1 MSDCLPTRLR
11 QAALSLEAERVSLQE
26 LADAHGSA
34 ALSSWLILLALP
46 CILPVAG
53 VGTVLGFGLLALAVS
68 LWRGQQQPQL
78 PRRVAGIGLPQ
89 AQAKRLLERLAGF
102 YALSGRWSRERLPGV
117 LQARNWL
124 AAKLGLM
131 AVLIILPMP
140 LGNVLPALSVSLLG
154 LALAFRDG
162 LAALLAWVAA
172 ALATAYAGLLG
183 LGLVWLGRE
192 SLAQLLQ
199 APV

>member
-1 MSDCLPTRLR
+1 MSDCLPSRLR
-11 QAALSLEAERVSLQE
+11 RAATTLDADRVSLQQ

-34 ALSSWLILLALP
+34 ALGSWLILLALP
-46 CILPVAG
+46 CVLPVAG
-53 VGTVLGFGLLALAVS
+53 VGTVLGFGLLALAAA

-78 PRRVAGIGLPQ
+78 PARVSGLALKRVQ
-89 AQAKRLLERLAGF
+89 AAKLLHRLADF
-102 YALSGRWSRERLPGV
+102 YAFSGRWARERAP
-117 LQARNWL
+117 RWL
-124 AAKLGLM
+124 RGERSLSLKLGFM

-172 ALATAYAGLLG
+172 LLAAAYAAALALGAASLLT
-183 LGLVWLGRE
+183 
-192 SLAQLLQ
+192 QLLQ

>member
-11 QAALSLEAERVSLQE
+11 QAASSLNDERVSLQQ

-34 ALSSWLILLALP
+34 ALGSWLILLALP
-46 CILPVAG
+46 CVLPVAG
-53 VGTVLGFGLLALAVS
+53 VGTVLGFGLLALAAA

-78 PRRVAGIGLPQ
+78 PARVSGLALKREQ
-89 AQAKRLLERLAGF
+89 ASKLLHRLADF
-102 YALSGRWSRERLPGV
+102 YAFSGRWARQRAPGWLRTERG
-117 LQARNWL
+117 L
-124 AAKLGLM
+124 AAKLGVM

-140 LGNVLPALSVSLLG
+140 LGNILPALSVSLLG

-172 ALATAYAGLLG
+172 LLAAAYAAALALG
-183 LGLVWLGRE
+183 AATLID
-192 SLAQLLQ
+192 QLLQ